1 MHYLFFL
8 LPVVLLLLCSSQS
21 TWAPFQSDQVKE
33 ICSHM
38 TSEEKRRA
46 VQRGAAFGFFLG
58 GLLVAV
64 GLVGMPAGKWFFDSF
79 LVGMI
84 VVQPVALILVG
95 IILWKFK
102 PLMDQSNRKFL
113 ASTQWSKEN
122 GINSDSIV
130 LRRP

>member
-21 TWAPFQSDQVKE
+21 PRAPFQSDKVKE

-46 VQRGAAFGFFLG
+46 ANRSAAFGFFLG
-58 GLLVAV
+58 GLFVAV
-64 GLVGMPAGKWFFDSF
+64 GLVGMLVGKWLFDSS
-79 LVGMI
+79 LIGMMMLPPI
-84 VVQPVALILVG
+84 AM
-95 IILWKFK
+95 IILALFFK
-102 PLMDQSNRKFL
+102 PRIDKSNREFF

-130 LRRP
+130 LRRL